1 MALIRPRFSQ
11 LNTIVTSIDDPI
23 TVLNK
28 GSTSANID
36 VGFIVNRDGGNS
48 SNLAMIWDQT
58 ANNFAFGF
66 TTASGATNANI
77 SIGTY
82 ANLRAG
88 SFIGDGSQLTGI
100 VSGYGNTN
108 VASYISGNITVG
120 NVIVANT
127 APGRLR
133 VGGVNGIDIVNSS
146 TGNYITG
153 IGSFLALTGGGGA
166 TPNTTAYPGLIARNE
181 TELDLY
187 GGRGNINLRTS
198 NANSVVVTGNLS
210 STSTTT
216 GALRVT
222 GGLGVAGN
230 LYANTIYGNIGGGST
245 LSNIH
250 VTGSLIPTANI
261 TFDLGSPTQRW
272 RDGWFSGTTIYIGS
286 ESMGVDENGKW
297 TFTSG
302 GATVELGSN
311 VAFNPP
317 SANISGNVSASYILG
332 NGVLDSLT
340 VSGNIQFG
348 SDHYVSQQYVLWGT
362 TSNNSETELFIGGV
376 SSTRIPVATNRTV
389 FYEIQIVARR
399 TDATGESGSWHIKG
413 CADNFSDSVG
423 DVGDIYEVIVAR
435 DDMIWTVDAR
445 ADDTTNSVNV
455 YVTGATGK
463 TIRWTA
469 VVKTIEVAQ

>member
-11 LNTIVTSIDDPI
+11 LNTIVTTIDDPL

-28 GSTSANID
+28 GGTSANID
-36 VGFIVNRDGGNS
+36 VGFIINRDGGNT

-77 SIGTY
+77 SIGAY

-108 VASYISGNITVG
+108 VAAYLTTHTG
-120 NVIVANT
+120 NVNA
-127 APGRLR
+127 
-133 VGGVNGIDIVNSS
+133 
-146 TGNYITG
+146 GN
-153 IGSFLALTGGGGA
+153 
-166 TPNTTAYPGLIARNE
+166 
-181 TELDLY
+181 
-187 GGRGNINLRTS
+187 
-198 NANSVVVTGNLS
+198 V
-210 STSTTT
+210 
-216 GALRVT
+216 
-222 GGLGVAGN
+222 VAG
-230 LYANTIYGNIGGGST
+230 TIYGNIGGGST
-245 LSNIH
+245 LSNVY
-250 VTGSLIPTANI
+250 VTGSLIPSANI
-261 TFDLGSPTQRW
+261 TYDLGSPTQRW

-302 GATVELGSN
+302 GASVELGSN

-413 CADNFSDSVG
+413 CADNFSDTVG

-435 DDMIWTVDAR
+435 DDMTWTVDAR